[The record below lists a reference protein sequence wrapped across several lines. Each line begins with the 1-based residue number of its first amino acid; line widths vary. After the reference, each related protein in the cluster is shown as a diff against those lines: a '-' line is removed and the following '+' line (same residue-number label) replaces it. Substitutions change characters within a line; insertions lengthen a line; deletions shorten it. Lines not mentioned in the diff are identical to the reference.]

1 MKINIINLIKLN
13 LIYKKRKFRIKL
25 NKNEYNLI
33 KMLIKINLIKFIKK
47 NNNTYDIFLNYLNN
61 RPLFNNI
68 KNVYKSSKLIFI
80 SNKKLKY
87 ITNKYKVILVLNTNK
102 GILTNY
108 EAINLNVGGIIILK
122 LWN

>member
-1 MKINIINLIKLN
+1 MKANIINLIKLN
-13 LIYKKRKFRIKL
+13 LIYKRRILRTKL
-25 NKNEYNLI
+25 NKYEYNLV
-33 KMLIKINLIKFIKK
+33 KSLIKINLIKFIKK
-47 NNNTYDIFLNYLNN
+47 NNFSYDIFLNYLNE

-68 KNVYKSSKLIFI
+68 KNTYKPSKIIFI

-87 ITNKYKVILVLNTNK
+87 ITNKHKVILILNTNK

-108 EAINLNVGGIIILK
+108 EAIEMGLGGVIILK